1 MAALAGKKQISSLP
15 FRRSLAKTEP
25 LKRIQRVYG
34 RRQGKPLTLARAS
47 ALETLLPFLEI
58 PLSQLPE
65 DGTCDIQNWF
75 QTPVARAILEIGFGN
90 GEHVMGIIK
99 THPEAHVIAVEPF
112 TNGMAAFLKSAQSLP
127 ARDQI
132 RVLMD
137 DALLI
142 VRSLKPDSLDSIYI
156 LNPDPWPKKRHF
168 KRRIVRPE
176 TVEEYHRV
184 LKPGGQLICAT
195 DVDELAE
202 WMCTQI
208 IRHPGFDWTAQCAD
222 DWRKMPENWIRTRY
236 EIKGETAGRQQT
248 YLIFKKTG

>member
-1 MAALAGKKQISSLP
+1 M
-15 FRRSLAKTEP
+15 
-25 LKRIQRVYG
+25 YG

-47 ALETLLPFLEI
+47 ALETLLPVLEI
-58 PLSQLPE
+58 PKAHLPE
-65 DGTCDIQNWF
+65 DASCDIQDWF
-75 QTPVARAILEIGFGN
+75 NTPVTQAILEIGFGN
-90 GEHVMGIIK
+90 GEHLMGIIE
-99 THPEAHVIAVEPF
+99 THPHAHVIGVEPF

-127 ARDQI
+127 SRDHI

-137 DALLI
+137 DALMV
-142 VRSLKPDSLDSIYI
+142 VRSLKPDSLDTIFI

-176 TVEEYHRV
+176 TVEEYYRV

-208 IRHPGFDWTAQCAD
+208 IRHPGFNWTAQRAD
-222 DWRKMPENWIRTRY
+222 DWRKMPQNWIRTRY
-236 EIKGETAGRQQT
+236 EIKGEKAGRQQT
-248 YLIFKKTG
+248 YLIFKKTAKNPLKQR